1 MKQRIN
7 ETRHKQILVNQVN
20 DCVGEYTKAALQEEM
35 DFYLSSNKDKLKTP
49 PFVFVK
55 RIDRP
60 GVERVDPRTEIGA
73 KKTTQSGT
81 KRNRSTS
88 KKKY

>member
-1 MKQRIN
+1 
-7 ETRHKQILVNQVN
+7 
-20 DCVGEYTKAALQEEM
+20 M
-35 DFYLSSNKDKLKTP
+35 DFYLGSNKDKLKTP

-73 KKTTQSGT
+73 KKTQSGT

-88 KKKY
+88 KKKYQGKPDLRF